1 MKKTYQIISEHIDG
15 GERRVVYE
23 TTRKREIESF
33 FGKLMRIH
41 KKDGN
46 IIIKH
51 NIGYCDVV
59 SAYGTSCYFIAL
71 A

>member
-1 MKKTYQIISEHIDG
+1 MKAYQIINENENGS
-15 GERRVVYE
+15 ERRVVYE
-23 TTRKREIESF
+23 TTRKREVESF
-33 FGKLMRIH
+33 FGKLMRGF

-59 SAYGTSCYFIAL
+59 SAYSISSYFITL

>member
-1 MKKTYQIISEHIDG
+1 MKTYQIINENENG

-33 FGKLMRIH
+33 FGKLMRRH

-46 IIIKH
+46 IIIEH

-59 SAYGTSCYFIAL
+59 SAYGTSCYFITL